1 MDSAD
6 TTPFDHHVSVPLD
19 IIYLE
24 IKSVSKGN
32 SSDNDDDIDDLS
44 VIQYIA
50 TRDGGKSH
58 KGFCSQM
65 SQHWTTKK
73 GCT

>member
-24 IKSVSKGN
+24 MKSLSKEN
-32 SSDNDDDIDDLS
+32 SGESDDDIDNLYE
-44 VIQYIA
+44 IQYIA
-50 TRDGGKSH
+50 ARGGVKAIKDSVHKCPTTR
-58 KGFCSQM
+58 Q
-65 SQHWTTKK
+65 
-73 GCT
+73 